1 MHNTMLCACMSA
13 GDKASGHAAAAAAAA
28 AVEFFS
34 QSESRFASRSTVEN
48 NQATPTLGKA

>member
-13 GDKASGHAAAAAAAA
+13 GDKASGHAAAAAAA

>member
-1 MHNTMLCACMSA
+1 MSA
-13 GDKASGHAAAAAAAA
+13 DNKASGHAVAAAAAAAA

-48 NQATPTLGKA
+48 NQATPTLSKA